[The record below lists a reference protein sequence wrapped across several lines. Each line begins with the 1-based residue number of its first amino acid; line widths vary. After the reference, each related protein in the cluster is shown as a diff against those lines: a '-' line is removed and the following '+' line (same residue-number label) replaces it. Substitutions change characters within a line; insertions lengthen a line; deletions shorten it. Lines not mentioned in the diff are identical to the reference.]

1 MKKNIDTIVYSKE
14 YNQVEK
20 YALLKEL
27 FLRENIHYFS
37 DFDDTITDNN
47 CVFYTKVK
55 ILKKKKKFNQE
66 NIQRII
72 NNIKINSNYP
82 NIKEKIV
89 IISRNDQY
97 FLDVFMEKYQS
108 ILKEK
113 GINIVAWIWTNE
125 NFKYSSKEKLLF
137 MNNWD
142 TFIWDSFED
151 KYLQDYEKFINAFHI
166 SWVKKYFI
174 YIKKIFILC
183 NFFIKWC

>member
-1 MKKNIDTIVYSKE
+1 MQENIDLILWKEISKE
-14 YNQVEK
+14 EK
-20 YALLKEL
+20 IFQLKKI
-27 FLRENIHYFS
+27 FYENNVKYFS
-37 DFDDTITDNN
+37 DFDDTITGNN

-55 ILKKKKKFNQE
+55 ILKNKKKFNQE

-82 NIKEKIV
+82 NIKDKIV

-137 MNNWD
+137 MNRWD

-151 KYLQDYEKFINAFHI
+151 KELQDYEKFINVFYI
-166 SWVKKYFI
+166 SKFKKYI
-174 YIKKIFILC
+174 LYLKKILILF
-183 NFFIKWC
+183 NFLIKWF